1 MYLLWQV
8 VLSINSKIVLL
19 LQLFWS
25 ICSLAGTEIW
35 SILRQE
41 TEIKRYEKSNIHI
54 QSIQRIMLQILF
66 IILIQNCYT
75 IALLDDLLCIQY
87 KSNSS
92 KKKNTLLMLAST
104 SKFKNVNPAC
114 IIAAYTCKSVR
125 VDRVNSPI
133 CQFWN
138 AQWKHIVTISP
149 VKNMQRAC
157 ILDSLC
163 TKLAL
168 SFCTTSKFQV
178 LDIETISLLLRNLYA
193 LIL

>member
-1 MYLLWQV
+1 M
-8 VLSINSKIVLL
+8 
-19 LQLFWS
+19 
-25 ICSLAGTEIW
+25 LAGWHWDQIHP
-35 SILRQE
+35 E
-41 TEIKRYEKSNIHI
+41 TGDTYKTKCEKSKIHI
-54 QSIQRIMLQILF
+54 QSMQRIMLQTLC
-66 IILIQNCYT
+66 IIFSQNCYT
-75 IALLDDLLCIQY
+75 ITLFWLIYYA
-87 KSNSS
+87 SNTNPAVV
-92 KKKNTLLMLAST
+92 KKKIALLMLAST

-149 VKNMQRAC
+149 VKNTQRAC

-168 SFCTTSKFQV
+168 SFCTTSKF
-178 LDIETISLLLRNLYA
+178 
-193 LIL
+193 